1 MAWIFADLFWITP
14 FPFGLAPSIPPT
26 AVGGCLRSSLQAAAT
41 LFNPPNGSWG
51 MVKVRPSRPLEQS
64 HLAARRL
71 DFNHPPTAVGG
82 IEERSSKIWSL
93 LFMLTPHIPQVLKLK
108 LNLTITFQNRNGQS
122 RDQ

>member
-1 MAWIFADLFWITP
+1 MTRIIADKTEGRLC
-14 FPFGLAPSIPPT
+14 PFGLAPSIPPT

-82 IEERSSKIWSL
+82 IEERENASDVGRT
-93 LFMLTPHIPQVLKLK
+93 LTIPQLLLGGLKNDPQKYGVCL
-108 LNLTITFQNRNGQS
+108 LC
-122 RDQ
+122 